1 MRVVLLTATMV
12 GRERL
17 KAGEEIETTDYSGA
31 KMIRRGWAKAAS
43 KPKPKPKPK
52 AKKELAA
59 EE

>member
-1 MRVVLLTATMV
+1 MKVVLLTATVV

-17 KAGEEIETTDYSGA
+17 EAGEEIETTDYSGA

-43 KPKPKPKPK
+43 KPKAKAK
-52 AKKELAA
+52 AKKEPAT

>member
-31 KMIRRGWAKAAS
+31 KMIRRGWAKAVPKA
-43 KPKPKPKPK
+43 KPKTK
-52 AKKELAA
+52 AKKEPAA